1 MARAAGGAVLVAA
14 AGGAAV
20 VWAALPGGETSGS
33 SAASTS
39 GSLGRRTEG
48 GREFMR
54 GIRKR
59 GGGALFINRE
69 PAANRPADKLRTAR
83 HCRLTIR
90 LFLSLSC
97 LPRGSRPGL
106 SARVSDQ
113 PSSPR
118 FVVLPP
124 PDQMAAPATVPVQP
138 SSMQSSLLEE
148 ASKIV
153 PDQQKLINIV
163 SKRVRQLSQGHRP
176 LVQVM
181 PRMVYSDIALK
192 ELIDGKLTFRD
203 GAVVPE
209 EEA

>member
-1 MARAAGGAVLVAA
+1 
-14 AGGAAV
+14 
-20 VWAALPGGETSGS
+20 
-33 SAASTS
+33 
-39 GSLGRRTEG
+39 
-48 GREFMR
+48 
-54 GIRKR
+54 
-59 GGGALFINRE
+59 
-69 PAANRPADKLRTAR
+69 
-83 HCRLTIR
+83 
-90 LFLSLSC
+90 
-97 LPRGSRPGL
+97 
-106 SARVSDQ
+106 
-113 PSSPR
+113 
-118 FVVLPP
+118 
-124 PDQMAAPATVPVQP
+124 MAAPATVPVQP

-203 GAVVPE
+203 GAVIPE